1 MTVES
6 AVKLIDDRIERA
18 KKGIEKMEEHRGL
31 ISELAIDLTVGML
44 KKEIID
50 LEIIRKELA

>member
-6 AVKLIDDRIERA
+6 AIDLIDDRIERA
-18 KKGIEKMEEHRGL
+18 NKGIAKLEENRDL
-31 ISELAIDLTVGML
+31 INDAAIHLTVGML

-50 LEIIRKELA
+50 LEIIKKELE

>member
-6 AVKLIDDRIERA
+6 AINLIDDRIERA
-18 KKGIEKMEEHRGL
+18 NKGIAKLEENRGL
-31 ISELAIDLTVGML
+31 IDDVAIDLTVGML

-50 LEIIRKELA
+50 LAKIKKELV